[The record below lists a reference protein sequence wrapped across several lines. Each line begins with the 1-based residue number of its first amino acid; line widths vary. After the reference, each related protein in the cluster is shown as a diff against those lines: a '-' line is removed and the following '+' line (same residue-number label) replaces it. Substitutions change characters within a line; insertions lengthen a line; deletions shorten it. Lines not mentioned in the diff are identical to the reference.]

1 MAKPKVLWLSSFNGE
16 IAAAAQSG
24 LGEAGELIQVGTQ
37 PLAQLASQAAAA
49 ITMNPLAEV
58 GLEGLKALKGLEFLQ
73 TVSAGV
79 DHLPFLEL
87 PADLLIASNPGAYGE
102 PMADHAMAMILALA
116 KRLRQ
121 VHNELARGKF
131 NQMTE
136 SKDLAGKVLA
146 ILGFGGIGQAIARR
160 GRAFGMQIY
169 AVNTSGCTDQP
180 VDWVGTLQ
188 DLEAVLHRADVVV
201 LSLPLTKQTRGLLG
215 ERELNWL
222 KPSAILVNVARG
234 AIIDQD
240 ALFAHLLANP
250 DFQAG
255 IDAWWVEPFG
265 SDKFELRHPFL
276 ELENVLGSPHNSGM
290 VPGAL
295 QHSAYLAGQ
304 NVARFLRGQ
313 PILGRVNPE
322 LYL

>member
-1 MAKPKVLWLSSFNGE
+1 
-16 IAAAAQSG
+16 
-24 LGEAGELIQVGTQ
+24 
-37 PLAQLASQAAAA
+37 
-49 ITMNPLAEV
+49 MNPLAEV
-58 GLEGLKALKGLEFLQ
+58 GRSGLGELRGLKFLQ
-73 TVSAGV
+73 TISAGV
-79 DHLPFLEL
+79 DHLPYSEL
-87 PADLLIASNPGAYGE
+87 PADLVIASNPGAYGE

-121 VHNELARGKF
+121 VHNELARGQF

-136 SKDLAGKVLA
+136 TKDLAGKVLA

-160 GRAFGMQIY
+160 SRAFGMKIY
-169 AVNTSGCTDQP
+169 AINTSGNTDQQ
-180 VDWVGTLQ
+180 VEFVGTLK
-188 DLEAVLHRADVVV
+188 DLETVLRQADVAV
-201 LSLPLTKQTRGLLG
+201 LSLPLTKETRNLLG

-240 ALFAHLLANP
+240 ALYAHLVANP

-265 SDKFELRHPFL
+265 SGKFELRHPFL

-295 QHSAYLAGQ
+295 ARSAYLAGQ
-304 NVARFLRGQ
+304 NVARFLRGE

-322 LYL
+322 LYR

>member
-1 MAKPKVLWLSSFNGE
+1 MVKPKVLWLSHFNGE
-16 IAAAAQSG
+16 IAASARAG
-24 LGEAGELIQVGTQ
+24 LGEMGELVQIGSQ
-37 PLAQLASQAAAA
+37 PLAALVPGAVAA

-58 GLEGLKALKGLEFLQ
+58 GRAGLGELRGLKFLQ
-73 TVSAGV
+73 TISAGV
-79 DHLPFLEL
+79 DHLPYSEL
-87 PADLLIASNPGAYGE
+87 PADLVIASNPGAYGE

-121 VHNELARGKF
+121 VHNELARGQF

-136 SKDLAGKVLA
+136 TKDLAGKVLA

-160 GRAFGMQIY
+160 SRAFGMKIY
-169 AVNTSGCTDQP
+169 AINTSGNTDQQ
-180 VDWVGTLQ
+180 VEFVGTLK
-188 DLEAVLHRADVVV
+188 DLETVLRQADVAV
-201 LSLPLTKQTRGLLG
+201 LSLPLTKETRNLLG

-240 ALFAHLLANP
+240 ALYAHLVANP

-265 SDKFELRHPFL
+265 SGKFELRHPFL

-295 QHSAYLAGQ
+295 ARSAYLAGQ
-304 NVARFLRGQ
+304 NVARFLRGE

-322 LYL
+322 LYR

>member
-265 SDKFELRHPFL
+265 SGKFELRHPFL

-313 PILGRVNPE
+313 PILGRVNPQ

>member
-37 PLAQLASQAAAA
+37 PLAQLVSQAAAA

-131 NQMTE
+131 NQTTE

-169 AVNTSGCTDQP
+169 AVNTSGRTDQP

-188 DLEAVLHRADVVV
+188 DLEAVLRQADVMV
-201 LSLPLTKQTRGLLG
+201 LSLPLTKQTHGLLG
-215 ERELNWL
+215 QRELSWL
-222 KPSAILVNVARG
+222 KPRAILVNVARG

-265 SDKFELRHPFL
+265 SGKFELRHPFL

-313 PILGRVNPE
+313 PILGRVNPK